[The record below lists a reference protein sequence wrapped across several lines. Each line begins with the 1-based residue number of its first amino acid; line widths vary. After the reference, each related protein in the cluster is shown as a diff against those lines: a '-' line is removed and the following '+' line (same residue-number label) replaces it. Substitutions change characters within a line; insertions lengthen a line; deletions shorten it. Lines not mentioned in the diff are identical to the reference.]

1 MKISQKIFLLIIHK
15 KNRPKIDGKSLA
27 RYLYPLTLSVDSTV
41 KNIDNSLRKNGIARG
56 YSTSIC
62 VARKKGRGIA
72 CEKSGAKSL
81 DNFLT
86 QCHVKERNE
95 KHQKRKKE
103 RKD

>member
-1 MKISQKIFLLIIHK
+1 MGVAVTGWMGWVEEK
-15 KNRPKIDGKSLA
+15 KRSRNRSE
-27 RYLYPLTLSVDSTV
+27 
-41 KNIDNSLRKNGIARG
+41 
-56 YSTSIC
+56 
-62 VARKKGRGIA
+62 KG
-72 CEKSGAKSL
+72 GAKPI